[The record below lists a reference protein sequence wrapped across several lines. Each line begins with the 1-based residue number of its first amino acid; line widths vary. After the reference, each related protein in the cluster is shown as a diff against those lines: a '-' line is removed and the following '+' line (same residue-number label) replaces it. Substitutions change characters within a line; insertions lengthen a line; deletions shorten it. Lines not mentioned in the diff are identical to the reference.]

1 MSKRKQTL
9 LKHVIEEYLENGTP
23 IGSQTLKTSINL
35 SISSATIRNGFKA
48 LMDEGFLL
56 QPHISSGRVPSF
68 LALKDYWRS
77 TLELGSQ
84 KILSNPSELQKL
96 SSEIGCFVSFISTES
111 LKLQE
116 VQNYEDKFLILRFS
130 GEKEVLL
137 RYVPQLFRF
146 LNELVGMELGDIQ
159 AIAHQVHAKELLQ
172 SLASINQNANFYSA
186 KYLAN
191 LMEEKRGEKLFFEII
206 EGRIFER
213 LSNGIYFEEV
223 LPRGYVLFIQDV
235 LIEEK
240 KSRVLFCG
248 ALDCDYRKVQSIWKG
263 E

>member
-1 MSKRKQTL
+1 MSKRKQVL
-9 LKHVIEEYLENGTP
+9 LKYVIEEYLESGSP
-23 IGSQTLKTSINL
+23 IGSQTLKTLSNL
-35 SISSATIRNGFKA
+35 SVSSATIRNGFKS
-48 LMDEGFLL
+48 LVDDGFLL

-77 TLELGSQ
+77 TLELGSE
-84 KILSNPSELQKL
+84 KTLSNAQKL
-96 SSEIGCFVSFISTES
+96 KDFSEEIWCFVSSIQVQS
-111 LKLQE
+111 LRLSGVE
-116 VQNYEDKFLILRFS
+116 NYEDKFLILRF
-130 GEKEVLL
+130 GDEEVLA

-146 LNELVGMELGDIQ
+146 LNELIGMSLGDIQ
-159 AIAHQVHAKELLQ
+159 SIAHQVHAKELLQ
-172 SLASINQNANFYSA
+172 SLASINQNAIFYGA
-186 KYLAN
+186 KFLAP

-223 LPRGYVLFIQDV
+223 LPKGYVLFIQDV

-248 ALDCDYRKVQSIWKG
+248 ALNRDYRKIKWKG

>member
-9 LKHVIEEYLENGTP
+9 LKYVVEEYLESGTP

-56 QPHISSGRVPSF
+56 QPHISSGRIPSF
-68 LALKDYWRS
+68 LALKDYWRN
-77 TLELGSQ
+77 TLELGSE
-84 KILSNPSELQKL
+84 KILSDAQELQKL
-96 SSEIGCFVSFISTES
+96 SAEIGCFVASIDIEN
-111 LKLQE
+111 LKLKE
-116 VQNYEDKFLILRFS
+116 VENFEDKFLVLKFNK
-130 GEKEVLL
+130 EKEVLL

-146 LNELVGMELGDIQ
+146 LNELVGMDLEDIQ
-159 AIAHQVHAKELLQ
+159 SIAHQVHAKDLLQ
-172 SLASINQNANFYSA
+172 SLVSINQKTYFHGA
-186 KYLAN
+186 KYLSS
-191 LMEEKRGEKLFFEII
+191 LMEEKRGERLFFEMI

-213 LSNGIYFEEV
+213 LSNGIYFEEI
-223 LPRGYVLFIQDV
+223 LPKGYILFIQNV

-248 ALDCDYRKVQSIWKG
+248 TLDCDYRKTQSIWKG